1 MYGARSLVHNS
12 TRLCIC
18 YIATDPD
25 IMRTRS
31 LSLLLLC
38 ISLLF
43 SCSKSSDSDKS
54 ESAVADEAPK
64 RLKISLELIDNN
76 YQNQAR
82 SRSVLTLTNTG
93 DEELPVT
100 GWKLFFNGGA
110 PATFDSTIAKV
121 TLFNGD
127 LHYISPG
134 PAFKALPPGQSTRL
148 EVLAGKI
155 RNKTDFPVGFY
166 LVLDKNP
173 EQAFPV
179 EVAINSGK
187 IFEKSDRSLAETLF
201 TENQKIQT
209 IPEDRL
215 PTVFPTPVSY
225 QKQGTPFVLTDQM
238 VIAAE
243 KEFRPEAEFLATAL
257 TPILGTKLVLQEQ
270 GSGKAIFLQKKAG
283 LGAEAYEL
291 TVNQDGIRLSATT
304 RAGMFYGIQSLQ
316 TLIPAAALIGKTGSI
331 TIPGIVVSDA
341 PRFPYRALMVDIAR
355 NFQPKAEILKVL
367 DVMALYKLNTF
378 HFHFS
383 EDEGWRVEMPSL
395 PELTEVG
402 AKRAHTTD
410 EQKNLI
416 PSYGSGPSTS
426 NTSGTGF
433 YSKADFIEILK
444 YARDR
449 HIDVIPEIESP
460 GHARAAIKAMDARYD
475 KLLKAGNKAEAER
488 YLLRDVAD
496 KSVYRSVQGWN
507 DNVINVSLPSTY
519 TFMERVVDDLRVMY
533 KEADAPLKTIHFG
546 GDEVPE
552 GVWQKSPAVQKLMAG
567 NPAVKT
573 TDDLWYYYFGKINQ
587 IVKSRGLFLSGWEE
601 IGLKKVTQNG
611 KVTWVPNQAFASENF
626 RVNVWKN
633 SPGSGAE
640 DLAYRMANAG
650 YKVILTGVTHM
661 YLDLAYNPSSE
672 EPGQYWGGYVD
683 TDKPFS
689 FIPYNYL
696 RNLKDDFTRKR
707 IAPSMIKS
715 REAVTEAG
723 KANLVGIE
731 APLWSETNR
740 TPQQFE
746 YKLLPKLLA
755 VAERAWAKD
764 PAWAREKDDAKSDQ
778 LYNQAWSEFV
788 HVVGKRE
795 LPRLD
800 VFAGGYQYR
809 IPAVGAKVS
818 NGKVSANVQFPGL
831 IIRYT
836 TDGTEPTAKSEVYSE
851 PVTQT
856 GNVKFKAFTAAGRA
870 GQTVTITK

>member
-1 MYGARSLVHNS
+1 
-12 TRLCIC
+12 
-18 YIATDPD
+18 
-25 IMRTRS
+25 MRTCS
-31 LSLLLLC
+31 LILLIFCVSLT
-38 ISLLF
+38 F
-43 SCSKSSDSDKS
+43 SCSNSSDTNTT
-54 ESAVADEAPK
+54 ESAATNGNAK
-64 RLKISLELIDNN
+64 RLKISLELVDNN
-76 YQNQAR
+76 YQNQPR
-82 SRSVLTLTNTG
+82 SRSVLTITNTG
-93 DEELPVT
+93 DEDLPAT
-100 GWKLFFNGGA
+100 GWKLFFNGGTPA
-110 PATFDSTIAKV
+110 PFDSTVANV

-134 PAFKALPPGQSTRL
+134 PNFKALSPGQSTKL

-187 IFEKSDRSLAETLF
+187 IFDKSDRDLAETIF
-201 TENQKIQT
+201 NENQKIQT
-209 IPEDRL
+209 IPDDKL
-215 PTVFPTPVSY
+215 PNVFPTPVSY
-225 QKQGTPFVLTDQM
+225 QAQGTPFVLTDQV
-238 VIAAE
+238 VIISE
-243 KEFRPEAEFLATAL
+243 KEFRPEAEFLSVGL
-257 TPILGTKLVLQEQ
+257 TSVLGKKLTIQES
-270 GSGKAIFLQKKAG
+270 GAGKAIVLQKKAG
-283 LGAEAYEL
+283 LGTEAYEL
-291 TVNQDGIRLSATT
+291 TINQDVIRLAATT
-304 RAGMFYGIQSLQ
+304 RAGIFYGIQSLQ
-316 TLIPAAALIGKTGSI
+316 TLLPAAALTGKTGSVSLPGVAI
-331 TIPGIVVSDA
+331 TDA
-341 PRFPYRALMVDIAR
+341 PRFAYRALMMDIAR
-355 NFQPKAEILKVL
+355 NFQPKAEVFKVL

-410 EQKNLI
+410 ETKRLI

-426 NTSGTGF
+426 NASGTGF

-449 HIDVIPEIESP
+449 HIEVIPEIESP
-460 GHARAAIKAMDARYD
+460 GHARAAIKAMDARYNR
-475 KLLKAGNKAEAER
+475 LLEAGNKAEAER
-488 YLLRDVAD
+488 YLLRDLAD

-519 TFMERVVDDLRVMY
+519 IFMERVVDDLRAMY

-552 GVWQKSPAVQKLMAG
+552 GVWQKSLAVQKLMAS
-567 NPAVKT
+567 NSAVKT

-587 IVKSRGLFLSGWEE
+587 MLKSRGLFLSGWEE

-611 KVTWVPNQAFASENF
+611 KVTWIPNKAFASENF

-707 IAPSMIKS
+707 IAPSLIKS
-715 REAVTEAG
+715 REVITEAG

-731 APLWSETNR
+731 APLWAETNR

-764 PAWAREKDDAKSDQ
+764 PAWALEKDNTKSDQ

-800 VFAGGYQYR
+800 VYAGGYQYR

-818 NGKVSANVQFPGL
+818 NGKVAANVQFPSL

-836 TDGTEPTAKSEVYSE
+836 TDGTEPTAQSAIYSE
-851 PVTQT
+851 PVNLT
-856 GNVKFKAFTAAGRA
+856 GTVKFKVFTATGRS
-870 GQTVTITK
+870 GQTVSIAK